1 MSEGKKNDSGKA
13 PIHFLTRE
21 FIEGV
26 AQAQAFGAK
35 KYGDYNFCNGLA
47 YTRLLDAA
55 MRHLIA
61 FTWGEDNDNESG
73 ESHLSHAAAN
83 INMLMYTIKNHPELD
98 DRYKEPNQNLTIF
111 TTEDEI
117 NNMIKHK
124 GKFVAKMGEELYYD
138 LLDKLK
144 REKAKQE
151 NIEIFSSDKNKH
163 TGSSFDD
170 FLKELESSYEEASTK
185 VEGTLDKED
194 IIQDLKYPYTE
205 NWSSVPSGR
214 SRGQRP
220 IHIEPPTSKDY
231 TDAGL
236 NKEQFL
242 KFSTD
247 CVCGE
252 INARHCPIHQEDKE

>member
-1 MSEGKKNDSGKA
+1 MVNHWRKNNMSEGKKNDSGKA

-83 INMLMYTIKNHPELD
+83 INMLMYTIKHHPDKD
-98 DRYKEPNQNLTIF
+98 DRYKEQKLTVF
-111 TTEDEI
+111 TTPEDI
-117 NNMIKHK
+117 DFMVRHK
-124 GKFVAKMGEELYYD
+124 DKFIATMGEDLYND
-138 LLDKLK
+138 SLNKLY
-144 REKAKQE
+144 EY
-151 NIEIFSSDKNKH
+151 KNKH

-170 FLKELESSYEEASTK
+170 FLKELESSYKEASTT
-185 VEGTLDKED
+185 VEGTLDKE
-194 IIQDLKYPYTE
+194 E
-205 NWSSVPSGR
+205 
-214 SRGQRP
+214 
-220 IHIEPPTSKDY
+220 
-231 TDAGL
+231 
-236 NKEQFL
+236 FL

-252 INARHCPIHQEDKE
+252 INARHCQVHQEDKE

>member
-1 MSEGKKNDSGKA
+1 MVNHWRKNNMSEGKKNDSGKA

-21 FIEGV
+21 FLEGV

-35 KYGDYNFCNGLA
+35 KYGDYNFCKGLA

-55 MRHLIA
+55 MRHLMA
-61 FTWGEDNDNESG
+61 FTWGENNDNESG

-117 NNMIKHK
+117 NNMVKHK
-124 GKFVAKMGEELYYD
+124 DKFIATMGEQTYHDALNSLMDY
-138 LLDKLK
+138 
-144 REKAKQE
+144 
-151 NIEIFSSDKNKH
+151 KNPH

-205 NWSSVPSGR
+205 NGSLVPSGR

-220 IHIEPPTSKDY
+220 S
-231 TDAGL
+231 L
-236 NKEQFL
+236 NKEEFL

-252 INARHCPIHQEDKE
+252 INARHCPIHQEDKNENS